1 MDKDIFANMSESRN
15 KEDFLIPTVREVQQM
30 LAELLS
36 HGDDITWDLLSANQ
50 ETILKSKVNELN
62 EVSSERTP
70 GYPLMFSS
78 IWGQRKFT
86 NGQSLTAAFFVMIVD
101 NVTNPKL
108 ADQSRS
114 WHLYPVYRC
123 RRCVDKNIQ
132 ASSLNCCM
140 VYVTQH
146 ATYSNWN
153 EFLNLTTFGPGV
165 MVTPNRGVYKLI
177 DGQVEL
183 KTYLIE
189 EQPVYRMCSK
199 SRNRSITPETLAVA
213 SKTQVIRENQRRS
226 PASVFT
232 ARIETSVPFLTCERM
247 LNLLLNPQDVQQ
259 SCDASELSTSLI
271 LFTHSVNNLRLASS
285 MINTNNST
293 KILVDRLKCVF
304 TKISEE
310 SARNEGNMDLIRSAN
325 TVPTKEELNELF
337 NPKKKTRQNKTK
349 KPTDEPMD
357 SPEITTVNIKG
368 EDIKLEDYGTIIK
381 KHIVCSESFEN
392 LITCMSE
399 NLEPEMFKLILQLM
413 QTFMETT
420 RMELIKLLKYFF
432 STESVL
438 HQIILCIMKHQSN
451 LDINEVKEQSSE
463 ILRRVRYFY
472 VSCSPNSRPEFMKK
486 CEKCAGYYDVFNK

>member
-123 RRCVDKNIQ
+123 RRCVEDKNIQ

-177 DGQVEL
+177 DGQ
-183 KTYLIE
+183 
-189 EQPVYRMCSK
+189 
-199 SRNRSITPETLAVA
+199 
-213 SKTQVIRENQRRS
+213 
-226 PASVFT
+226 
-232 ARIETSVPFLTCERM
+232 
-247 LNLLLNPQDVQQ
+247 NPQDVQQ

-293 KILVDRLKCVF
+293 KILVDRLK
-304 TKISEE
+304 
-310 SARNEGNMDLIRSAN
+310 
-325 TVPTKEELNELF
+325 
-337 NPKKKTRQNKTK
+337 
-349 KPTDEPMD
+349 
-357 SPEITTVNIKG
+357 
-368 EDIKLEDYGTIIK
+368 
-381 KHIVCSESFEN
+381 
-392 LITCMSE
+392 
-399 NLEPEMFKLILQLM
+399 
-413 QTFMETT
+413 
-420 RMELIKLLKYFF
+420 
-432 STESVL
+432 
-438 HQIILCIMKHQSN
+438 
-451 LDINEVKEQSSE
+451 
-463 ILRRVRYFY
+463 
-472 VSCSPNSRPEFMKK
+472 
-486 CEKCAGYYDVFNK
+486 

>member
-1 MDKDIFANMSESRN
+1 MSESRN
-15 KEDFLIPTVREVQQM
+15 KEEFLIPTVREVQQM
-30 LAELLS
+30 FAELLS

-50 ETILKSKVNELN
+50 GNILKSKVNEFN
-62 EVSSERTP
+62 EGSSERTP
-70 GYPLMFSS
+70 FMFSS

-86 NGQSLTAAFFVMIVD
+86 NGQSLTSQFFVMIVD
-101 NVTNPKL
+101 NATNPKL
-108 ADQSRS
+108 AEQSRS
-114 WHLYPVYRC
+114 WHLYPVFRC
-123 RRCVDKNIQ
+123 RRCVDENIQ

-146 ATYSNWN
+146 STYSNWN
-153 EFLNLTTFGPGV
+153 EFLNLTTLGPGV

-189 EQPVYRMCSK
+189 EQPVYRMGPK
-199 SRNRSITPETLAVA
+199 SRNRSITPESLAVA
-213 SKTQVIRENQRRS
+213 SKTQVIRENHRRS
-226 PASVFT
+226 PARIFT
-232 ARIETSVPFLTCERM
+232 ATIETSVSFLKCERM

-285 MINTNNST
+285 IIKTNNSP

-325 TVPTKEELNELF
+325 TVPTKEELDKLF
-337 NPKKKTRQNKTK
+337 NPKKKILQNKTNK
-349 KPTDEPMD
+349 SNNEPMD

-368 EDIKLEDYGTIIK
+368 EDIKLEDYGTIIN

-392 LITCMSE
+392 LIICMTE
-399 NLEPEMFKLILQLM
+399 NLEPEMFKLILQLT

-438 HQIILCIMKHQSN
+438 YQIILCIKKHHSN
-451 LDINEVKEQSSE
+451 LDINEVEEQSPE

-486 CEKCAGYYDVFNK
+486 CEKCVGYYDVFNK